1 MTIELRKTKLRCIFN
16 GYADD
21 GEGGV
26 HGLCGDLD
34 IRPSYQREFIY
45 DQKDRDAVVRT
56 ALNGYPLN
64 SMYWAA
70 RPDGKYEVMDGQQRT
85 ISLCRYL
92 AGDFSVQF
100 AKDRE
105 PKYFHSLLPDQQERL
120 MDYELMVYECRGTE
134 SEKLEWFKTIN
145 IAGKELTQQEIRN
158 AVFAGPWLADAKKWF
173 SRRGCPAYKM
183 AQNFIRG
190 KVERQE
196 FLETAIIW
204 ACGSDKTS
212 VIEEFMSKHQ
222 MDPNANQLRMKF
234 EAVVN
239 WIQATFLCTPSR
251 KQVLQGPDTSWGYLY
266 DRYHE
271 QVLDTRKI
279 ENEIQTLI
287 LDDDVSNS
295 GIIPFILT
303 RDEHYLN
310 VRAFTP
316 AMKLAAYERQK
327 HHCANPNCPNK
338 DKEFEFGEMEGD
350 HITPHSEGGKTVKE
364 NCQMLCRDCNRRK
377 SDR

>member
-1 MTIELRKTKLRCIFN
+1 MIIEPRNTKLRCVFN
-16 GYADD
+16 GYVDN
-21 GEGGV
+21 GEDGV

-34 IRPSYQREFIY
+34 IRPAYQREFIY

-70 RPDGKYEVMDGQQRT
+70 RGDGKYEVMDGQQRT

-92 AGDFSVQF
+92 AGDFSVQLS
-100 AKDRE
+100 KDSE
-105 PKYFHSLLPDQQERL
+105 AKYFHSLTKDQQERL
-120 MDYELMVYECRGTE
+120 LDYELMIYICRGEE

-158 AVFAGPWLADAKKWF
+158 AVYAGTWLADAKKWF
-173 SRRGCPAYKM
+173 SRRGCPAYRM

-204 ACGSDKTS
+204 DCGSDRTKD
-212 VIEEFMSKHQ
+212 IEEYMSRHQ
-222 MDPNANQLRMKF
+222 LDPNANQLRMKF
-234 EAVVN
+234 EAIVN

-251 KQVLQGPDTSWGYLY
+251 KQVLQGPDTDWGRLY
-266 DRYHE
+266 DQFHDKIF
-271 QVLDTRKI
+271 DTHKI
-279 ENEIQTLI
+279 ESEIQTLI
-287 LDDDVSNS
+287 LDDDVSNA
-295 GIIPFILT
+295 GIIPYILT

-310 VRAFTP
+310 LRSFTP
-316 AMKLAAYERQK
+316 AMKLAAYERQ
-327 HHCANPNCPNK
+327 HHLCANPDCPHNG
-338 DKEFEFGEMEGD
+338 KEFAFSEMEGD
-350 HITPHSEGGKTVKE
+350 HITPWCEGGKTVKE

-377 SDR
+377 SAK